1 MSFSC
6 MLFEGVLNLQVC
18 ARVSGCGVGVSVD
31 VVSVSVIVCAV

>member
-1 MSFSC
+1 MCVKLCVVCAC

-31 VVSVSVIVCAV
+31 VDRRV